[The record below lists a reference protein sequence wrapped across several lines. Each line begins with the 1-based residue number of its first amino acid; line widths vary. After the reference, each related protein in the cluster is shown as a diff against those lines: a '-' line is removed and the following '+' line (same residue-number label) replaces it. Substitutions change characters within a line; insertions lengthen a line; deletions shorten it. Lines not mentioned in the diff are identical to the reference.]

1 MIISKPRHLSASM
14 RLQDLPLCLLWK
26 YITMMDDEAET
37 EASRISEIL
46 QGDGCPEPS
55 LDP

>member
-14 RLQDLPLCLLWK
+14 CLQDLLLCLLWK
-26 YITMMDDEAET
+26 YITMTDEEAEI
-37 EASRISEIL
+37 EASRIFEIL